1 MTLGQLLSKRDEF
14 WDTAP
19 AFNGRPEIWQALR
32 AAAECGDND
41 TAQAIMSAVDVTLPH
56 GNLSLVYD
64 ELGNKYDIPPYCLSE
79 PANLVKNDSSRLPSS
94 GPSAQG
100 PSAPPDASEPAD
112 AAAPALRVR
121 LRLSTNQQVEWS
133 GAASTNVATL
143 KQFIQ
148 AEHGIGSS
156 TGFKMGPKTAQRS
169 KDISLFLRVGLI
181 GFCVNRK
188 KSLLIKTTTP

>member
-100 PSAPPDASEPAD
+100 PSAPPNASEPAD

-148 AEHGIGSS
+148 AENGIAPDRQRWLFGGQLLTNSS
-156 TGFKMGPKTAQRS
+156 TLASVKVPDDAVVQIMVRS
-169 KDISLFLRVGLI
+169 E
-181 GFCVNRK
+181 
-188 KSLLIKTTTP
+188 TPP